1 MPLLCFQCGMPINN
15 KQAKFDR
22 CLLAGMTAAAA
33 FEALGITRPC
43 CRTNVNTACIDPRLR
58 RRLHEQP
65 GFAKPERASRL
76 ATKPFTL
83 GTDGSVEPV
92 DYVPSAAPA
101 AAVPTVPSTPTSVP
115 TSFPTS
121 VPTST
126 TASCAPSM

>member
-15 KQAKFDR
+15 KQAKFDK
-22 CLLAGMTAAAA
+22 CLLGGMTAAAA
-33 FEALGITRPC
+33 FEALGIVRPC

-92 DYVPSAAPA
+92 DYVPSM
-101 AAVPTVPSTPTSVP
+101 PTSVP
-115 TSFPTS
+115 TSAPTS
-121 VPTST
+121 AAAAPTSAPT
-126 TASCAPSM
+126 SAPAS